1 MCVARI
7 LGLVAAMVLAGHPA
21 FASAVA
27 LEPAPAGSGAFNAAP
42 ETTPSRAVRRFHV
55 REDDERSKFQTYAP
69 TLSKWT
75 PAVIHWRYN
84 DAGRNPAI
92 VGASTAAE
100 TLASIQSAMAVWS
113 SVCNISFVY
122 AGTTSA
128 TPGVLFD
135 GVSTI
140 GWYSDA
146 PPTTGITSIAGSGS
160 GPPFPITEA
169 DIELNAS
176 WNPSL
181 STTLL
186 HEIGH
191 MLGLDHSDVS
201 NVMMSGPPLTPYSAV
216 GTLQPDDI
224 AGCVALYGAPVPP
237 SISGTITQ
245 PGGAPLP
252 GVTFC
257 AVPSSG
263 VSCTPSNGSGVYTCA
278 VPAGWSG
285 TLHSPRVG
293 GLRIPPQRF
302 TTSITSTT
310 TRNVTA
316 VSDASFPCNLDIDDN
331 GLVEPDRDGVAI
343 LRRLLGFPET
353 VFSGLAGACA
363 TRTAPS
369 SLFAAA
375 GTGSFAVTGASQTR
389 AASDGLILVRAMR
402 GAAGS
407 GVTGGVGFQPD
418 ATRTSW
424 SGAGQIQ
431 DWLNTTCGYVHQPI
445 P

>member
-1 MCVARI
+1 MFAGRFI
-7 LGLVAAMVLAGHPA
+7 WVAAALFLVGPSVGTSAHATKPAAQNAGQP
-21 FASAVA
+21 VV
-27 LEPAPAGSGAFNAAP
+27 AP
-42 ETTPSRAVRRFHV
+42 EGHEQRAIRRFHV
-55 REDDERSKFQTYAP
+55 RDDDERSKFRTYAP
-69 TLSKWT
+69 TFSKWT
-75 PAVIHWRYN
+75 PAVIRWRYN
-84 DAGRNPAI
+84 DTGRNPAI
-92 VGASTAAE
+92 AGAGSAAE
-100 TLASIQSAMAVWS
+100 AVASIQAAMATWS
-113 SVCNISFVY
+113 SVCNITFVY
-122 AGTTSA
+122 EGTTSA

-146 PPTTGITSIAGSGS
+146 PPTTGITSVAGSGF
-160 GPPFPITEA
+160 GPPYPITEA
-169 DIELNAS
+169 DIELNSA

-181 STTLL
+181 AKTLL
-186 HEIGH
+186 HEVGH

-216 GTLQPDDI
+216 GALQADDV
-224 AGCVALYGAPVPP
+224 AGCVALYGPPVPP

-245 PGGAPLP
+245 PGGAPLA

-257 AVPSSG
+257 AVPSAG
-263 VSCTPSNGSGVYTCA
+263 VSCTPSNGSGAYTCT
-278 VPAGWSG
+278 VPSGWTG

-302 TTSITSTT
+302 STGVT
-310 TRNVTA
+310 ASETRHLTA
-316 VSDASFPCNLDIDDN
+316 VSDAAFACNLDIDDN
-331 GLVEPDRDGVAI
+331 GLVEPERDGTAI
-343 LRRLLGFPET
+343 LRRLLGFPEAA
-353 VFSGLAGACA
+353 FSGLAGACA

-375 GTGSFAVTGASQTR
+375 GTGTFAVTGASQTR
-389 AASDGLILVRAMR
+389 AASDGLILIRAMR
-402 GAAGS
+402 GATGT

-424 SGAGQIQ
+424 SGTGQIQ